1 MCFKQYGWSQVDDF
15 RKRRSNYQTKTNGR
29 SNLEVIDFWSFYF
42 DFCSRCPDST
52 DKSRNIYIY
61 IYIYIYITQKGGYN
75 KYVNEKVTKT
85 YKLAATNRAK
95 YINYKLKILEENVV
109 ADDRIEKMEEAEVYI
124 TVKDHK

>member
-1 MCFKQYGWSQVDDF
+1 M
-15 RKRRSNYQTKTNGR
+15 
-29 SNLEVIDFWSFYF
+29 IF
-42 DFCSRCPDST
+42 DPFILIFVHVALIVQI
-52 DKSRNIYIY
+52 NQEIYIY
-61 IYIYIYITQKGGYN
+61 IYIYIYINIYITQKGGYN